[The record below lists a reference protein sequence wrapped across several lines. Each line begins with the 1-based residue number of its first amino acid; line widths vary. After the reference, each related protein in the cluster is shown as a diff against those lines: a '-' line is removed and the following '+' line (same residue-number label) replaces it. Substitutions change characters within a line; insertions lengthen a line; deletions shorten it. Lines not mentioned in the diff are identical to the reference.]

1 MKFIRVIKSNNDW
14 WKKYYKQIKPT
25 KEDLT
30 DVKEALIAEGL
41 EDEYNIVS
49 VLVAKPKYE
58 DILASQDIQAAYL
71 SNKNG
76 NKEIY
81 SIVMGRVF
89 PVTEDDIL
97 EHLEEEEPACP
108 FTF

>member
-1 MKFIRVIKSNNDW
+1 MKMIRVIKANTEW

-30 DVKEALIAEGL
+30 NVKEALTEEGL
-41 EDEYNIVS
+41 ENEYDVVS
-49 VLVAKPKYE
+49 VLIAKPKYA

-76 NKEIY
+76 DEEVY
-81 SIVMGRVF
+81 SIVMGRIF

-97 EHLEEEEPACP
+97 EHLEEEEPVCP